1 MHPPYQL
8 SCLFSLGLDVSKVF
22 RKIGCLTRQLHL
34 YHQVALEVVMLRTST
49 LEVLTAA
56 ATTMIEGVMTF
67 PSHSHTILRSFVHI
81 TYYTMWQ
88 SSKCE
93 NGFKHW
99 RHLVSGQTMILFIGL
114 IHYQAIKMKHP
125 RLNLVNFHFVKN
137 SRSIFQIL
145 NSTQVRFSEQPS

>member
-1 MHPPYQL
+1 MSRLAPLHIYFPKLHPYQL

-67 PSHSHTILRSFVHI
+67 PSHSH
-81 TYYTMWQ
+81 
-88 SSKCE
+88 
-93 NGFKHW
+93 
-99 RHLVSGQTMILFIGL
+99 
-114 IHYQAIKMKHP
+114 
-125 RLNLVNFHFVKN
+125 
-137 SRSIFQIL
+137 
-145 NSTQVRFSEQPS
+145 